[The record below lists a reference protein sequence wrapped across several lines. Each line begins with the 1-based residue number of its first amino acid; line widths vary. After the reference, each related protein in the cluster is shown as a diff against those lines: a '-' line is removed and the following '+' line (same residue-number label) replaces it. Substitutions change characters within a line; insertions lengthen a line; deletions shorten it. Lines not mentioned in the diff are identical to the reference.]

1 MNVEEL
7 EKMSEIQK
15 KNGSYNYMLTVC
27 MALTI
32 LCVGTIIY
40 QNTKVL
46 ENISNKLN
54 DITTSNV
61 MLISKMGDIEK
72 KVDML
77 FLDKYEI
84 KKKDEK

>member
-27 MALTI
+27 MALTLI
-32 LCVGTIIY
+32 SVGTIIY

-54 DITTSNV
+54 DIATTNIL
-61 MLISKMGDIEK
+61 MISKMGDIEK

-84 KKKDEK
+84 KKK

>member
-1 MNVEEL
+1 MKVDDL

-54 DITTSNV
+54 DIATTNIIMVDRMVS
-61 MLISKMGDIEK
+61 IEK
-72 KVDML
+72 KVDLL
-77 FLDKYEI
+77 FLEKYEI
-84 KKKDEK
+84 KAKSK

>member
-1 MNVEEL
+1 MNVDEI

-54 DITTSNV
+54 DITTANILV
-61 MLISKMGDIEK
+61 VEKMSSIEK
-72 KVDML
+72 KVDLL

-84 KKKDEK
+84 KKK

>member
-1 MNVEEL
+1 MNVDEI

-54 DITTSNV
+54 DIATTNV
-61 MLISKMGDIEK
+61 LMVDRMASIEK
-72 KVDML
+72 KVDLL

-84 KKKDEK
+84 KPKSK

>member
-1 MNVEEL
+1 MNVDEI

-54 DITTSNV
+54 DITTSNAI
-61 MLISKMGDIEK
+61 LINKMGDIEK

-84 KKKDEK
+84 KKK

>member
-1 MNVEEL
+1 MNVDEI

-84 KKKDEK
+84 KKK

>member
-1 MNVEEL
+1 MNVKEI

-46 ENISNKLN
+46 ENISTKLN
-54 DITTSNV
+54 DIASTNILVVERMNS
-61 MLISKMGDIEK
+61 IEK
-72 KVDML
+72 KVDLL

-84 KKKDEK
+84 QKK